1 MDGLYQDVII
11 MLTIF
16 VFGLIALKAYYKL
29 KIDFDE
35 LQTDFHR
42 LAEGREYVEDID
54 SQAYAQGRTSS
65 RDEIKEAWEIGTIE
79 RMMKSTEIVNNML
92 KSATNDMLQMQDDI
106 IGLKQGQI
114 NLNAKI
120 KNNDII
126 TAMSRI
132 SVQDIL
138 SNENE

>member
-42 LAEGREYVEDID
+42 LAEGREYVDDID
-54 SQAYAQGRTSS
+54 SQAFAQGRTSS
-65 RDEIKEAWEIGTIE
+65 VQWSIGEIE
-79 RMMKSTEIVNNML
+79 RARTSTEIASNML
-92 KSATNDMLQMQDDI
+92 KAATSDILKMQDDI

-120 KNNDII
+120 KNNDIAS
-126 TAMSRI
+126 AMSRI
-132 SVQDIL
+132 TVQDIIT
-138 SNENE
+138 ND

>member
-1 MDGLYQDVII
+1 MDGLFQDVII

-42 LAEGREYVEDID
+42 LAEGREYVDDID
-54 SQAYAQGRTSS
+54 SQAFAQGRTSS
-65 RDEIKEAWEIGTIE
+65 VQWSIGEIE
-79 RMMKSTEIVNNML
+79 RARTSTEIASNML
-92 KSATNDMLQMQDDI
+92 KAATSDMLKMQDDI

-120 KNNDII
+120 KNNDIAS
-126 TAMSRI
+126 AMSRI
-132 SVQDIL
+132 TVQDIIT
-138 SNENE
+138 ND

>member
-42 LAEGREYVEDID
+42 LAEGREYVDDID
-54 SQAYAQGRTSS
+54 SQAFAQGRTSS
-65 RDEIKEAWEIGTIE
+65 VQWSIGEIE
-79 RMMKSTEIVNNML
+79 RARASTEIASNML
-92 KSATNDMLQMQDDI
+92 KAATSDMLKMQDDI

-120 KNNDII
+120 KNNDIAS
-126 TAMSRI
+126 AMSRI
-132 SVQDIL
+132 TVQDIIT
-138 SNENE
+138 ND

>member
-42 LAEGREYVEDID
+42 LAEGREYVDDID
-54 SQAYAQGRTSS
+54 SQAFAQGRTSS
-65 RDEIKEAWEIGTIE
+65 VQWSIGEIE
-79 RMMKSTEIVNNML
+79 RARTSTEIASNML
-92 KSATNDMLQMQDDI
+92 KAATSDMLKMQDDI
-106 IGLKQGQI
+106 ISLKQGQI

-120 KNNDII
+120 KNNDIAS
-126 TAMSRI
+126 AMSRI
-132 SVQDIL
+132 TVQDIIT
-138 SNENE
+138 ND

>member
-42 LAEGREYVEDID
+42 LAEGREYVDDID
-54 SQAYAQGRTSS
+54 SQAFAQGRTSS
-65 RDEIKEAWEIGTIE
+65 VQWSIGEIE
-79 RMMKSTEIVNNML
+79 RARTSTEIASNML
-92 KSATNDMLQMQDDI
+92 KAATSDMLKMQDDI

-120 KNNDII
+120 KNNDIAS
-126 TAMSRI
+126 AMSRI
-132 SVQDIL
+132 TVQDIIT
-138 SNENE
+138 ND

>member
-42 LAEGREYVEDID
+42 LAEGREYVEDIN
-54 SQAYAQGRTSS
+54 SQAFAQGRTSS
-65 RDEIKEAWEIGTIE
+65 FDEVKALTFDTGGTILDWHSGFRNSLE
-79 RMMKSTEIVNNML
+79 KLGKKYDEQMLSML
-92 KSATNDMLQMQDDI
+92 KH
-106 IGLKQGQI
+106 I
-114 NLNAKI
+114 NFPHS
-120 KNNDII
+120 
-126 TAMSRI
+126 T
-132 SVQDIL
+132 
-138 SNENE
+138 

>member
-42 LAEGREYVEDID
+42 LDEGREYVDDID
-54 SQAYAQGRTSS
+54 SKAFAQGRTSS
-65 RDEIKEAWEIGTIE
+65 VQWSIGEIE
-79 RMMKSTEIVNNML
+79 RARTSTEIASNML
-92 KSATNDMLQMQDDI
+92 KAATSDMLKMQDDI

-120 KNNDII
+120 KNNDIAS
-126 TAMSRI
+126 AMSRI
-132 SVQDIL
+132 TVQDIIT
-138 SNENE
+138 ND

>member
-54 SQAYAQGRTSS
+54 QQALAQGRTSS
-65 RDEIKEAWEIGTIE
+65 YDEVKVAWSIGKIE
-79 RMMKSTEIVNNML
+79 QAK
-92 KSATNDMLQMQDDI
+92 NDMLKMQNDI
-106 IGLKQGQI
+106 IDLQQGQI
-114 NLNAKI
+114 NLNSKI
-120 KNNDII
+120 DLK
-126 TAMSRI
+126 RI
-132 SVQDIL
+132 SVQEIDY
-138 SNENE
+138 